1 MPTPGAGTEAGG
13 PSTPA
18 SRLPAL
24 QGTDSGREQSLE
36 NCRRQAPEARL
47 IIGILVATL
56 LIGCSRSGA
65 LSPDD
70 PIFKGLPRAAVV
82 ETLSLP
88 RVQTNLEGISTQQ
101 QRSLAQASVRTLI
114 ACREALRVYL
124 AWIRTG
130 APPKVSPGPVPENPI
145 EPGNSAVEQEYT
157 RLKAAVASGDPD
169 ELRAMLLAEGGCG
182 PNWPAEPGG
191 PTIAEVVQ
199 EQGA

>member
-1 MPTPGAGTEAGG
+1 M
-13 PSTPA
+13 
-18 SRLPAL
+18 
-24 QGTDSGREQSLE
+24 
-36 NCRRQAPEARL
+36 
-47 IIGILVATL
+47 IIGALMATL

-88 RVQTNLEGISTQQ
+88 RVQTNLKGMSTEQR
-101 QRSLAQASVRTLI
+101 RSLAQASVRTLI
-114 ACREALRVYL
+114 ACREALHVYL
-124 AWIRTG
+124 TWIHTG
-130 APPKVSPGPVPENPI
+130 APPKVSPGPMPTNPI
-145 EPGNSAVEQEYT
+145 EPGNSAVAQEYA

-169 ELRAMLLAEGGCG
+169 QLRAMLLAEGGCG

-191 PTIAEVVQ
+191 PTIAAVVQ